1 VFIAGINNTGDKLSP
16 VFLLVTSAH
25 DVAGIYAV
33 AGVSAVV
40 GPTVAGILAS

>member
-1 VFIAGINNTGDKLSP
+1 VFIAGVNNTGDKLSP
-16 VFLLVTSAH
+16 VLLRVTSAH

-40 GPTVAGILAS
+40 GPTVASSLSS